1 MNPRICRLLAI
12 AVFVC
17 CFFGS
22 PQTLAQNAYITN
34 FTTPGT
40 VSVIDTVT
48 NMVTPFITLVL
59 LSVATACF
67 FTRGTGR
74 MRHVPAS
81 DVMPAYDWRTFVP
94 GRRGIGSRLTQ
105 RWRKADSNRWSPL
118 EK

>member
-1 MNPRICRLLAI
+1 MSDISISFPPWVIAWFLLSEA
-12 AVFVC
+12 
-17 CFFGS
+17 
-22 PQTLAQNAYITN
+22 
-34 FTTPGT
+34 
-40 VSVIDTVT
+40 
-48 NMVTPFITLVL
+48 TPFITLVL

-94 GRRGIGSRLTQ
+94 GRRGIGSRLTL

>member
-1 MNPRICRLLAI
+1 MSDISTSFPPWVIAWALLSEA
-12 AVFVC
+12 
-17 CFFGS
+17 
-22 PQTLAQNAYITN
+22 
-34 FTTPGT
+34 
-40 VSVIDTVT
+40 
-48 NMVTPFITLVL
+48 TPFITLVL